1 VNALA
6 ALLAR
11 LAREGF
17 HLEARGDQIA
27 VRPADRLT
35 PDLRD
40 EIVSNR
46 AAILGLLAIHGDGL
60 LRLFADAPPWPAA
73 RGRAG
78 LPVDAGG
85 FVRIIGAPLAFHG
98 GTGTL
103 RAVLYDT
110 RTGRL
115 RLRVD
120 LVDLGDGRGLLL
132 DPEDLEERQPTP
144 AEATR

>member
-1 VNALA
+1 VTLA

-17 HLEARGDQIA
+17 RLEARGGHIA
-27 VRPADRLT
+27 VRPKDRLT

-40 EIVSNR
+40 EIVRNR
-46 AAILGLLAIHGDGL
+46 ADVLELLGLHGDDL
-60 LRLFADAPPWPAA
+60 LRLFADVPPWPAA
-73 RGRAG
+73 RGRDG
-78 LPVDAGG
+78 LPVDAEG
-85 FVRIIGAPLAFHG
+85 FIRIIGAPVAFAG
-98 GTGTL
+98 RTGTL

-110 RTGRL
+110 RSGRL

-120 LVDLGDGRGLLL
+120 LGDGGGLLL